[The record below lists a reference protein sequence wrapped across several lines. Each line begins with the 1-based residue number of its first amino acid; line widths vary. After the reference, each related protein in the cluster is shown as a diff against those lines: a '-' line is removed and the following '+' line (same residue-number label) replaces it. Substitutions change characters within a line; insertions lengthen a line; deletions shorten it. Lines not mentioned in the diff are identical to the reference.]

1 MKSRHFSILLIAIAL
16 TGCLSRPERH
26 LRAQPV
32 AFMDLTDGGQRV
44 VQIKLAPMPG
54 DSASP
59 VITPAPQKTVAI
71 PASSPT
77 LIASLTN
84 LPVVSNVIE
93 TPQPQL
99 KPETPAPGD
108 DDQINIRCIRTPSV
122 GGMDRVNNTD
132 VRQQCLYVGV
142 DWQDILRLP
151 IRNKAE
157 RNRAIGL
164 LVNLSD
170 SNCSVFTTR
179 LLGTKASLD
188 ATRNSFRELATA
200 TSAGTAAALPG
211 LSAIVGLANMV
222 GGTSLDNISAAFYAD
237 KTSQAVTAAIT
248 AERART
254 QKILFDGL
262 LKDMKEYTYFQGV
275 KDWQAY
281 DHACSL
287 ESGLEQ
293 LLAIA
298 NKEATAQLDN
308 ASSERADQIRDLKAE
323 LEAAKS
329 QRTQLTDLLA
339 NVNKQLAESDAAQR
353 QALGGLVTQFQ
364 SQISTSSKEID
375 ELREKIKSLTTPPPA
390 TLPDGTTTTTTTTQT
405 STPQGH

>member
-1 MKSRHFSILLIAIAL
+1 MRIRGLFILLSLLTL

-32 AFMDLTDGGQRV
+32 AFMDVTETTARV
-44 VQIKLAPMPG
+44 VKVPLAPIPG
-54 DSASP
+54 ETAQP
-59 VITPAPQKTVAI
+59 LPAPRTTALTGDT
-71 PASSPT
+71 PT
-77 LIASLTN
+77 LIASLTGVAN
-84 LPVVSNVIE
+84 APTAVVTLPQAAA
-93 TPQPQL
+93 TPL
-99 KPETPAPGD
+99 AGED
-108 DDQINIRCIRTPSV
+108 DHLDVRCIRTPAA
-122 GGMDRVNNTD
+122 GGMERVSNTD

-151 IRNKAE
+151 VRNKAE
-157 RNRAIGL
+157 RDRAIGL

-200 TSAGTAAALPG
+200 TSAGTAATLPG
-211 LSAIVGLANMV
+211 LSAVIGLANMV

-237 KTSQAVTAAIT
+237 KTAQAVTAAIT

-262 LKDMKEYTYFQGV
+262 LKDPKDYSYFQSV

-298 NKEATAQLDN
+298 NNEAKRQLE
-308 ASSERADQIRDLKAE
+308 ASSSERADQIRDLKAQLESEKAQKTQIAE
-323 LEAAKS
+323 LLI
-329 QRTQLTDLLA
+329 T
-339 NVNKQLAESDAAQR
+339 VNKQAAEGNAAQR
-353 QALGGLVTQFQ
+353 QELSGLVTNLQG
-364 SQISTSSKEID
+364 QIATSNKQID
-375 ELREKIKSLTTPPPA
+375 DLREKIKSLTTTPAAPVVDAATVPPP
-390 TLPDGTTTTTTTTQT
+390 PP
-405 STPQGH
+405 PQNQ